1 MASAARGTRRYRTLL
16 PWEVRFSTTW
26 PDSVG
31 SQRAE
36 RCMPEM
42 RVNGVDLSYI
52 DDGVGTPVAL
62 VHGAWIF
69 GIGSHNARGLLR
81 TGLGHNVA
89 WVKA

>member
-1 MASAARGTRRYRTLL
+1 
-16 PWEVRFSTTW
+16 
-26 PDSVG
+26 
-31 SQRAE
+31 
-36 RCMPEM
+36 MPEVQ
-42 RVNGVDLSYI
+42 VNGVDLSYI
-52 DDGVGTPVAL
+52 DDGVSTPVAL